1 MIHLFFSVALLILV
15 INEVFYFIRVI
26 SIYYNKWHDKV
37 KKRKSSPLAANQTDE
52 YDNQTDEYE
61 EV

>member
-1 MIHLFFSVALLILV
+1 MIHLFFCVILCILV
-15 INEVFYFIRVI
+15 LNEFSFIRVI

-52 YDNQTDEYE
+52 HE

>member
-1 MIHLFFSVALLILV
+1 MIHLFFSVFLLFLV
-15 INEVFYFIRVI
+15 ISEIFYFIRVI

-37 KKRKSSPLAANQTDE
+37 KKRKSSSLAANQTDE
-52 YDNQTDEYE
+52 QE

>member
-1 MIHLFFSVALLILV
+1 MIHLFFSVSLLILV
-15 INEVFYFIRVI
+15 INKVFSFIRVI

-52 YDNQTDEYE
+52 YE